1 VKEAWVRRCD
11 RSGVWY
17 SWWRQSLPPSRSR
30 VWGEWECGSHSL
42 NHGVEGG
49 CCDSGGVNEG
59 PTCCT
64 RKPHWGTVKKACNVD
79 QYEAL
84 PMDESRRT
92 TRRAAP

>member
-1 VKEAWVRRCD
+1 
-11 RSGVWY
+11 
-17 SWWRQSLPPSRSR
+17 
-30 VWGEWECGSHSL
+30 
-42 NHGVEGG
+42 
-49 CCDSGGVNEG
+49 VNEG